1 MAIFAVKFI
10 VGTALKL
17 QCRTVL
23 APWLNKN
30 NFVKCSKDRD
40 YSSSYPVRYIP
51 KNPVKNK
58 EKRILSPALKG
69 SEDKEIRNTLGHNF
83 VSAEVSNGGKGSR
96 ESIASVDKSQN
107 KFQNQRSDR
116 SLSLNVEP
124 EAENWIDDK
133 SKIQDHDV
141 VEEPE
146 EDARELEIHQ
156 KDAGKTKKVA
166 KKMAA
171 EMLATRLENK
181 EIRIPSLPMKDFEDK
196 EMHDTTG
203 PNLVRAEVSNG
214 GKSSPKS
221 FVLDNKSISRFRN
234 HISSNFLVPSDEPEV
249 ENEIHHKDGIEDY
262 EFMEEPE
269 EDVHE
274 VQIHQNDVGGTK
286 QETEKMAVELLAKR
300 AYTAVELKKKLLGK
314 RCVQNIV
321 DAVII
326 DFQSRGL
333 INDYL
338 YAETYSRSRWSSSS
352 WGPRRIKQ
360 SLYKKGVTKVDS
372 EKAIKLVFQ
381 DGESGGDQESRLGL
395 SKLSMDHLLVQA
407 SKQWQRGRDVPSDKR
422 KSRIIRWLQYRGFD
436 WRVVS
441 FVLKKLESQ
450 NLP

>member
-1 MAIFAVKFI
+1 MAIVAGKFI
-10 VGTALKL
+10 GGTALKL
-17 QCRTVL
+17 Q
-23 APWLNKN
+23 
-30 NFVKCSKDRD
+30 
-40 YSSSYPVRYIP
+40 YIP

-58 EKRILSPALKG
+58 EKRILSLAMEG
-69 SEDKEIRNTLGHNF
+69 SEDREIRDTLGHNL
-83 VSAEVSNGGKGSR
+83 VSAEVSNSGKGSR
-96 ESIASVDKSQN
+96 KSIASVDKSQN
-107 KFQNQRSDR
+107 KLQNQRSDW
-116 SLSLNVEP
+116 SLSLNDEP
-124 EAENWIDDK
+124 EAENRIDDK
-133 SKIQDHDV
+133 SEIQDHDV
-141 VEEPE
+141 VEEHE
-146 EDARELEIHQ
+146 EEFDIHQ

-181 EIRIPSLPMKDFEDK
+181 EIQIPSLPIKDFEDK
-196 EMHDTTG
+196 EMHQATD

-214 GKSSPKS
+214 GKSSPKN
-221 FVLDNKSISRFRN
+221 FVLDNKSLSRFRN
-234 HISSNFLVPSDEPEV
+234 HISSNFLVSNDEPEV
-249 ENEIHHKDGIEDY
+249 GNEIHHKDGIEDY

-269 EDVHE
+269 EDVYE
-274 VQIHQNDVGGTK
+274 LQIHQKDVGSTK
-286 QETEKMAVELLAKR
+286 QEAEKMAVELLAKR

-314 RCVQNIV
+314 RCDQNIV
-321 DAVII
+321 DAVIA

-333 INDYL
+333 INDCL

-381 DGESGGDQESRLGL
+381 DGESGGEQELRLGL

-436 WRVVS
+436 WPVVS

-450 NLP
+450 NPP